1 MGSGS
6 QSLRKKLL
14 LALAAPIVFF
24 IAIEGS
30 LRLFRYGNPTTF
42 TLRKTYSGQ
51 DYHVANPNFTARFF
65 PKQNPRSPVPFAI
78 PVKKPANGLRVLV
91 LGASAA
97 QGDPKPSFGF
107 SRMLERMLSGQFPE
121 RSVEVFN
128 LGITAIN
135 SHVVKDIASDCRK
148 LEADYWVIYLGNNE
162 VIGPFGPANPSQSTR
177 GNLLKIRNTLVQS
190 RTGQL
195 LTDLLSVNKK
205 QPLQWKGMEDY
216 LQPIQWDS
224 PELKKV
230 HADFRAN
237 LESIVKS
244 GKKSGTEVLLS
255 TVAVNLRT
263 CSPLLPEGPAQN
275 SWKARDFAKARDLDA
290 YRFRADSRTNEIIR
304 EVASNDGLRLI
315 DSARR
320 FAMLEPE
327 ASEPLFLDHVHFT
340 LAGNSL
346 IASLIVENILDQQE
360 RNPRP
365 PSKNPTLG
373 FTRFDRH
380 GILKIMQGRLSR
392 APFLKQSSNG
402 LSAKRLQPMIERLA
416 PNSTEVLEAIDQKYL
431 EAIEAHPQDPFIR
444 NNYITFLLS
453 HNLTV
458 EARPHC
464 QKALELA
471 PWDPKTHYHMGL
483 VLAGSQN
490 PTNARR
496 HLQDAIVIEPGHHL
510 SHSLLGSLL
519 MDGDPESAL
528 EHLYAA
534 LRIEPDDVRTLLS
547 LAKLRLYANKLD
559 LRDHKEAYS
568 LALQACAKTKFTNP
582 NALVLFAEA
591 TKHSNRRKETR
602 AKLEDAIRA
611 TEDPKTKAMLQETL
625 ENL

>member
-1 MGSGS
+1 
-6 QSLRKKLL
+6 
-14 LALAAPIVFF
+14 
-24 IAIEGS
+24 
-30 LRLFRYGNPTTF
+30 
-42 TLRKTYSGQ
+42 
-51 DYHVANPNFTARFF
+51 
-65 PKQNPRSPVPFAI
+65 
-78 PVKKPANGLRVLV
+78 
-91 LGASAA
+91 
-97 QGDPKPSFGF
+97 
-107 SRMLERMLSGQFPE
+107 
-121 RSVEVFN
+121 
-128 LGITAIN
+128 
-135 SHVVKDIASDCRK
+135 
-148 LEADYWVIYLGNNE
+148 
-162 VIGPFGPANPSQSTR
+162 
-177 GNLLKIRNTLVQS
+177 
-190 RTGQL
+190 
-195 LTDLLSVNKK
+195 
-205 QPLQWKGMEDY
+205 
-216 LQPIQWDS
+216 
-224 PELKKV
+224 
-230 HADFRAN
+230 
-237 LESIVKS
+237 
-244 GKKSGTEVLLS
+244 
-255 TVAVNLRT
+255 
-263 CSPLLPEGPAQN
+263 
-275 SWKARDFAKARDLDA
+275 
-290 YRFRADSRTNEIIR
+290 
-304 EVASNDGLRLI
+304 
-315 DSARR
+315 
-320 FAMLEPE
+320 MLEPE

-346 IASLIVENILDQQE
+346 IASLIVENILDQRK

-380 GILKIMQGRLSR
+380 GILKIMQGRLNR
-392 APFLKQSSNG
+392 APFLKQSTNG

-547 LAKLRLYANKLD
+547 LVRLRLYANKLD

>member
-1 MGSGS
+1 
-6 QSLRKKLL
+6 
-14 LALAAPIVFF
+14 
-24 IAIEGS
+24 
-30 LRLFRYGNPTTF
+30 
-42 TLRKTYSGQ
+42 
-51 DYHVANPNFTARFF
+51 
-65 PKQNPRSPVPFAI
+65 
-78 PVKKPANGLRVLV
+78 
-91 LGASAA
+91 
-97 QGDPKPSFGF
+97 
-107 SRMLERMLSGQFPE
+107 
-121 RSVEVFN
+121 
-128 LGITAIN
+128 
-135 SHVVKDIASDCRK
+135 
-148 LEADYWVIYLGNNE
+148 
-162 VIGPFGPANPSQSTR
+162 
-177 GNLLKIRNTLVQS
+177 
-190 RTGQL
+190 
-195 LTDLLSVNKK
+195 
-205 QPLQWKGMEDY
+205 
-216 LQPIQWDS
+216 
-224 PELKKV
+224 
-230 HADFRAN
+230 
-237 LESIVKS
+237 
-244 GKKSGTEVLLS
+244 
-255 TVAVNLRT
+255 VNLRT

-380 GILKIMQGRLSR
+380 GILKIMQGRLNR
-392 APFLKQSSNG
+392 APFLKQSTNG

-416 PNSTEVLEAIDQKYL
+416 PNSPEVLEAIDQKYL
-431 EAIEAHPQDPFIR
+431 EAIEAHHQDPFIR

-464 QKALELA
+464 LKALELA

-490 PTNARR
+490 PTNACR

-534 LRIEPDDVRTLLS
+534 LRIEPDDVRT
-547 LAKLRLYANKLD
+547 
-559 LRDHKEAYS
+559 
-568 LALQACAKTKFTNP
+568 
-582 NALVLFAEA
+582 
-591 TKHSNRRKETR
+591 
-602 AKLEDAIRA
+602 
-611 TEDPKTKAMLQETL
+611 
-625 ENL
+625 

>member
-14 LALAAPIVFF
+14 LAVAAPIVFF

-30 LRLFRYGNPTTF
+30 LRLFSYGNPSTF

-148 LEADYWVIYLGNNE
+148 LEADYWVVYLGNNE

-177 GNLLKIRNTLVQS
+177 VNLLKIRNTLVQS

-195 LTDLLSVNKK
+195 LTD
-205 QPLQWKGMEDY
+205 
-216 LQPIQWDS
+216 QPIQWDS

-244 GKKSGTEVLLS
+244 GKKSGAEVLLS

-263 CSPLLPEGPAQN
+263 CSPLLPEGSAQN

-346 IASLIVENILDQQE
+346 IVENILDQRK

-380 GILKIMQGRLSR
+380 GILKIMQGRLNR
-392 APFLKQSSNG
+392 APFLKQSTNG

-458 EARPHC
+458 EARSHC

-471 PWDPKTHYHMGL
+471 PWDPTTHYHMGL

-490 PTNARR
+490 LTNARR

-534 LRIEPDDVRTLLS
+534 LRIEPDDVRTLLA
-547 LAKLRLYANKLD
+547 LANLRLAANKLD

>member
-14 LALAAPIVFF
+14 LAVAAPIIFF

-30 LRLFRYGNPTTF
+30 LRLFSYGNPSTF

-65 PKQNPRSPVPFAI
+65 PKQNPRSPVPFGI

-148 LEADYWVIYLGNNE
+148 LEADYWVVYLGNNE

-177 GNLLKIRNTLVQS
+177 GNLLKIRNSLLQR

-230 HADFRAN
+230 YADFRAN
-237 LESIVKS
+237 LESIVRS

-263 CSPLLPEGPAQN
+263 CSPLLPEGSAQN

-304 EVASNDGLRLI
+304 KVASNDRLRLI
-315 DSARR
+315 DSAQR

-346 IASLIVENILDQQE
+346 IAGLIVENILDQQE

-365 PSKNPTLG
+365 PSQNPTLG

-392 APFLKQSSNG
+392 APFLKQSTNG

-431 EAIEAHPQDPFIR
+431 EAIEAHPQDPFVR

-453 HNLTV
+453 HNLAV

-496 HLQDAIVIEPGHHL
+496 HLQNAIVIEPGYHL

-559 LRDHKEAYS
+559 LRDPMEAYS
-568 LALQACAKTKFTNP
+568 LALRACTKTKFTNP

-591 TKHSNRRKETR
+591 TEHSNRREATR
-602 AKLEDAIRA
+602 VKLEDAIRA